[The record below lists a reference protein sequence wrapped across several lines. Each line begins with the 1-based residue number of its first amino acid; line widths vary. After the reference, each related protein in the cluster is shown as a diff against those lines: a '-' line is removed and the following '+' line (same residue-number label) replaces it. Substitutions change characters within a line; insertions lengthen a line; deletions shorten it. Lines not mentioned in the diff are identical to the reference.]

1 MPMLARVTLDQSF
14 RASLVTRFADAVMRD
29 AGLPA
34 ARRQDVEE
42 APSFSAADGD
52 IICTCGITGS
62 TYAEPWDGNAVSAE
76 TFARSAGETTAA
88 LVARTPKNH
97 YYAWL
102 FGGR

>member
-1 MPMLARVTLDQSF
+1 MLARVTLDASL
-14 RASLVTRFADAVMRD
+14 RASLVSRFADAVMRE

-34 ARRQDVEE
+34 ARREDVEG

-62 TYAEPWDGNAVSAE
+62 TYTEPWDGKAASAE
-76 TFARSAGETTAA
+76 MFAQTAGETTAG

-97 YYAWL
+97 QYAWL
-102 FGGR
+102 FASR